1 MHNTSS
7 IPNFSSFPLLPI
19 GPPFSPLMFLDLS
32 MLMLFPSSLFHTTT
46 GLGDPR
52 AAHSCQD
59 KVQIT

>member
-7 IPNFSSFPLLPI
+7 IPNFSSLPLPI
-19 GPPFSPLMFLDLS
+19 GSPLSPLMFLDLS